1 MKKEINKNKKTQPM
15 GPTVSKHRLTDI
27 SHHFLSNENE
37 RLPVWKNTF
46 IIPVLLSS
54 KNDDYIVYELDR
66 AFNQQHRSSMVLNVE
81 SSLNELGSLIP
92 IMPASSSGSA
102 ADDDSSQSIP
112 DFCLIPV
119 TSTSTTLALQSD
131 RLIIAVYASLQGVR
145 SAYNQLAFLTS
156 LETDFNV
163 IVIMLGAKT
172 SQEAKRFYEF
182 LCDSSESLL
191 GLELECGGFLLQ
203 GEDGIIPAEENE
215 QDVATGMHGVAK
227 GILQEFVPGL
237 RVPGSNQVTSS
248 LSPPVKNPLYLT

>member
-1 MKKEINKNKKTQPM
+1 MKKEINKNKNTI
-15 GPTVSKHRLTDI
+15 GPAMSKHRLTDI

-54 KNDDYIVYELDR
+54 KNDDYLVYELDR

-81 SSLNELGSLIP
+81 ASLNELGSLSP
-92 IMPASSSGSA
+92 IMPGSSSDTEV
-102 ADDDSSQSIP
+102 DDDSGQSIP

-131 RLIIAVYASLQGVR
+131 RLIIAVHASLQGVR
-145 SAYNQLAFLTS
+145 AAYNQLAFLVS

-163 IVIMLGAKT
+163 IVIMLGAET
-172 SQEAKRFYEF
+172 ANEAKRFYEF

-191 GLELECGGFLLQ
+191 ELELECGGFLLQ
-203 GEDGIIPAEENE
+203 GEDGIIPAEDSN
-215 QDVATGMHGVAK
+215 QDVATDMHGVAK
-227 GILQEFVPGL
+227 GILQEFIPGL
-237 RVPGSNQVTSS
+237 RVPGSNQAASS
-248 LSPPVKNPLYLT
+248 LSPPVKKSLYLT

>member
-1 MKKEINKNKKTQPM
+1 M

-27 SHHFLSNENE
+27 SHHFLSDENE

-66 AFNQQHRSSMVLNVE
+66 AFNQQHRSSMVLNIE
-81 SSLNELGSLIP
+81 ASLNELGSLTP
-92 IMPASSSGSA
+92 IMPGNPSDSLSDENSGR
-102 ADDDSSQSIP
+102 SIP

-131 RLIIAVYASLQGVR
+131 RLIITVHASLQGVR
-145 SAYNQLAFLTS
+145 AAYNQLAFLTS

-163 IVIMLGAKT
+163 FVIMFGAKT
-172 SQEAKRFYEF
+172 SRESKRFYEF

-191 GLELECGGFLLQ
+191 ELELECGGFLLQ
-203 GEDGIIPAEENE
+203 GEDGIISAEEAE
-215 QDVATGMHGVAK
+215 QDVATDMQGVVK
-227 GILQEFVPGL
+227 GILQEFAPGL
-237 RVPGSNQVTSS
+237 KVPGSNQATTS
-248 LSPPVKNPLYLT
+248 LSPPPKNPLYLT

>member
-1 MKKEINKNKKTQPM
+1 MKKEINRGTKSM

-27 SHHFLSNENE
+27 SHHFLSDENE

-66 AFNQQHRSSMVLNVE
+66 AFNQQHRSSMVLNIE
-81 SSLNELGSLIP
+81 ASLNELGSLTP
-92 IMPASSSGSA
+92 IMPGNPSDSLSDENSGR
-102 ADDDSSQSIP
+102 SIP

-131 RLIIAVYASLQGVR
+131 RLIITVHASLQGVR
-145 SAYNQLAFLTS
+145 AAYNQLAFLTS

-163 IVIMLGAKT
+163 FVIMFGAKT
-172 SQEAKRFYEF
+172 SRESKRFYEF

-191 GLELECGGFLLQ
+191 ELELECGGFLLQ
-203 GEDGIIPAEENE
+203 GEDGIISSEETE
-215 QDVATGMHGVAK
+215 QDVATDMQGVVK
-227 GILQEFVPGL
+227 GILQEFTPGL
-237 RVPGSNQVTSS
+237 KVPGSNQVTTS
-248 LSPPVKNPLYLT
+248 LSPPPKNPLYLT

>member
-1 MKKEINKNKKTQPM
+1 MKKEINKGARPM

-81 SSLNELGSLIP
+81 ASLNELGSLTP
-92 IMPASSSGSA
+92 IMPGKSSDPESN
-102 ADDDSSQSIP
+102 DDPGQSIP

-131 RLIIAVYASLQGVR
+131 RLIIAVHASLQGVR
-145 SAYNQLAFLTS
+145 AAYNQLAFLTS

-172 SQEAKRFYEF
+172 TLEAKRFYEF

-191 GLELECGGFLLQ
+191 ALDLECGGFLLE
-203 GEDGIIPAEENE
+203 GEDKIIPAEENE
-215 QDVATGMHGVAK
+215 QDVATDMHGVAK
-227 GILQEFVPGL
+227 GILQEFIPGL
-237 RVPGSNQVTSS
+237 RVPGSNQVTTS
-248 LSPPVKNPLYLT
+248 LSPPAKKPLYLN

>member
-1 MKKEINKNKKTQPM
+1 MNKELNEKAQSMRSSI
-15 GPTVSKHRLTDI
+15 SKHRLTDI

-66 AFNQQHRSSMVLNVE
+66 AFNQQHRSSMVLNIE
-81 SSLNELGSLIP
+81 ASLNELGSLTP
-92 IMPASSSGSA
+92 IMPDNPSGTLLNN
-102 ADDDSSQSIP
+102 DSERSIP

-131 RLIIAVYASLQGVR
+131 RLIIAVHASLQGVR
-145 SAYNQLAFLTS
+145 AAYNQLAFLTS

-163 IVIMLGAKT
+163 IVIMLGAET
-172 SQEAKRFYEF
+172 SSDAKRFYEF

-191 GLELECGGFLLQ
+191 ALELECGGFLLQ
-203 GEDGIIPAEENE
+203 DKEGIIFPEENE
-215 QDVATGMHGVAK
+215 TDVATDLHGVAK
-227 GILQEFVPGL
+227 GILQEFTPGL
-237 RVPGSNQVTSS
+237 RVPGSNQATTS
-248 LSPPVKNPLYLT
+248 LSPPVKNSVYLT

>member
-1 MKKEINKNKKTQPM
+1 MKNEINKKTHSM
-15 GPTVSKHRLTDI
+15 GPTMSKHRLTNI
-27 SHHFLSNENE
+27 SHHFLSDENE

-66 AFNQQHRSSMVLNVE
+66 AFNQQHRSSMVLNIE
-81 SSLNELGSLIP
+81 ASLNGIDSLTP
-92 IMPASSSGSA
+92 IMHNNPSG
-102 ADDDSSQSIP
+102 DKPEKSIP

-131 RLIIAVYASLQGVR
+131 RLIIAVHSSLQGIR
-145 SAYNQLAFLTS
+145 AAYNQLAFLAS

-172 SQEAKRFYEF
+172 KQEAKRFYEF

-191 GLELECGGFLLQ
+191 ALELECGGFLLQ
-203 GEDGIIPAEENE
+203 SEDGIIPGEDDDSE
-215 QDVATGMHGVAK
+215 VATDMQGVAK
-227 GILQEFVPGL
+227 GILHEFTPGL
-237 RVPGSNQVTSS
+237 KIPGSNSATTSLP
-248 LSPPVKNPLYLT
+248 LSVKSSLYLT

>member
-1 MKKEINKNKKTQPM
+1 M
-15 GPTVSKHRLTDI
+15 GPTISKHRLTDI
-27 SHHFLSNENE
+27 SHHFLSEENE

-66 AFNQQHRSSMVLNVE
+66 AFNQQHRSSMVLNIE
-81 SSLNELGSLIP
+81 ASLNELGSLTP
-92 IMPASSSGSA
+92 IMPGNPS
-102 ADDDSSQSIP
+102 DDSSGQSIP

-131 RLIIAVYASLQGVR
+131 RLIIAVHASLQGVR
-145 SAYNQLAFLTS
+145 AAYNQLAFLTS

-172 SQEAKRFYEF
+172 THEAKRFYEF

-191 GLELECGGFLLQ
+191 ELELECGGFLLQ
-203 GEDGIIPAEENE
+203 GEDGIISAEENE
-215 QDVATGMHGVAK
+215 QDVATDMQGVVK
-227 GILQEFVPGL
+227 GILQEFIPGL
-237 RVPGSNQVTSS
+237 KVPGSNQVTKS
-248 LSPPVKNPLYLT
+248 LSPPLKNPLYLT